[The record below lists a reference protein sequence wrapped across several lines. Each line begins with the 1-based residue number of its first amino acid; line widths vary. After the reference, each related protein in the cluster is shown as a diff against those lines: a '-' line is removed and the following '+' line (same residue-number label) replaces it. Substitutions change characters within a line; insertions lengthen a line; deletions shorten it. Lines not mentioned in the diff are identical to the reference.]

1 MSDEDRRR
9 WERKYEQASAAQTL
23 QADQWLVDAIKDIPP
38 GRSLELAC
46 GLGEN
51 AVWLAT
57 RGWQVDAVDVSATG
71 LAVASQL
78 AARHQVRP
86 RLIAADLDH
95 FLPLPETYDLIVV
108 FRFLDR
114 DRLPGLITRG
124 LAPGGLLVYET
135 FGPGQCDRHDNHLKN
150 PDFVLA
156 PQELPSLYAEL
167 ETIRYE
173 EVELPDRCVGRL
185 LARRPATPKSSV

>member
-1 MSDEDRRR
+1 MSDEDRSR
-9 WERKYEQASAAQTL
+9 WDRKYEQARAAETL
-23 QADQWLVDAIKDIPP
+23 EADPWLVDAIQNIPP

-51 AVWLAT
+51 AVWMAT
-57 RGWQVDAVDVSATG
+57 CGWQVDAVDVSVHA

-78 AARHQVRP
+78 AQRHGVTP
-86 RLIAADLDH
+86 RLIAADLDR
-95 FLPLPETYDLIVV
+95 FLPLPQAYDLIVV

-135 FGPGQCDRHDNHLKN
+135 FGPGLCDRHDNHLKN
-150 PDFVLA
+150 PAFVLA
-156 PQELPSLYAEL
+156 PGELRSLYNEL
-167 ETIRYE
+167 ELVRYE

-185 LARRPATPKSSV
+185 VARRPGCGV

>member
-71 LAVASQL
+71 LAA
-78 AARHQVRP
+78 
-86 RLIAADLDH
+86 
-95 FLPLPETYDLIVV
+95 
-108 FRFLDR
+108 
-114 DRLPGLITRG
+114 G
-124 LAPGGLLVYET
+124 
-135 FGPGQCDRHDNHLKN
+135 
-150 PDFVLA
+150 
-156 PQELPSLYAEL
+156 
-167 ETIRYE
+167 
-173 EVELPDRCVGRL
+173 
-185 LARRPATPKSSV
+185 

>member
-1 MSDEDRRR
+1 MSDEDRSR
-9 WERKYEQASAAQTL
+9 WDRKYLQARAAETL
-23 QADQWLVDAIKDIPP
+23 EADQWLVDAIKDIPP

-51 AVWLAT
+51 AVWMAT
-57 RGWQVDAVDVSATG
+57 CGWQVDAVDVSVHA

-78 AARHQVRP
+78 AQRHGVTP
-86 RLIAADLDH
+86 RLIAADLDR
-95 FLPLPETYDLIVV
+95 FLPLPQAYDLIVV

-135 FGPGQCDRHDNHLKN
+135 FWPGQCDRHDNHLKN

-156 PQELPSLYAEL
+156 PGELRSLYNEL
-167 ETIRYE
+167 ELVRYE

-185 LARRPATPKSSV
+185 VARRPGCGV